1 MEKCNSEFKWLKN
14 NLTIIHYSIFIDKVY
29 SLGAY
34 TMTSNEMQKFTRKF
48 LTAFGIAGKDA
59 DESTIY
65 GVFEIF
71 TKVGVS
77 KKANQSLM
85 EQLTTIPSLLR
96 LLNTISR
103 SNEKQLK

>member
-1 MEKCNSEFKWLKN
+1 MTQIIEKCHSEFSKLKK
-14 NLTIIHYSIFIDKVY
+14 NLTIINYSIFIDKMY

-34 TMTSNEMQKFTRKF
+34 VMTSDEMQKFTRKF

-59 DESTIY
+59 DESTIN

-77 KKANQSLM
+77 KKANQ
-85 EQLTTIPSLLR
+85 
-96 LLNTISR
+96 
-103 SNEKQLK
+103 